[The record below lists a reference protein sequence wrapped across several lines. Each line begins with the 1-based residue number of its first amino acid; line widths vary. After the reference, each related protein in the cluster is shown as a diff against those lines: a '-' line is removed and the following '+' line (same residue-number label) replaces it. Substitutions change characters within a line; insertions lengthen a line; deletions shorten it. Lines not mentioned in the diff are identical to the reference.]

1 MPGFVSN
8 SLLPT
13 LALSPLLLLMM
24 MMMMHFS
31 FPYAAPISLVCEL
44 MESVVPLGG
53 GMSS

>member
-13 LALSPLLLLMM
+13 LALSPLLLM

>member
-13 LALSPLLLLMM
+13 LALSPLLLLM